1 MFIMAGIPGGRHM
14 AVRSDSDEPAMRDL
28 LIACHFARYSG
39 VSCGA
44 SALRP
49 RDPSDSG
56 AVRVGGGSGWPGAG
70 AGAGAGAA
78 ARPPAAPAAGAPNGL
93 IGRYT
98 PEKSGVDAAC
108 CDADCAAHSGS
119 AATTAIAHDVTV
131 LPVISTPV

>member
-1 MFIMAGIPGGRHM
+1 MFIMAGMPGGRHL
-14 AVRSDSDEPAMRDL
+14 AVLSESDEPAMRDL

-56 AVRVGGGSGWPGAG
+56 AVRAGGGSGCP
-70 AGAGAGAA
+70 GAGAGAA
-78 ARPPAAPAAGAPNGL
+78 ARPPAPPPAGGPNGL

-98 PEKSGVDAAC
+98 PEKSAG
-108 CDADCAAHSGS
+108 DADCGAADCRPS
-119 AATTAIAHDVTV
+119 TA
-131 LPVISTPV
+131 LGTP